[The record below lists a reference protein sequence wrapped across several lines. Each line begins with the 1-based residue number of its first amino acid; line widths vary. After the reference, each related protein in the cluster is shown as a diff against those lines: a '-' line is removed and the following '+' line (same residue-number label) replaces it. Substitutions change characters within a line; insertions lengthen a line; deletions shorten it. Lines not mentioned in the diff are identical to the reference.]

1 MRRHLF
7 LLLLLPLFAGCDQA
21 VYLWQYGSLTGP
33 GKKNA
38 RTAFE
43 HDVFSS
49 EARTKYRI
57 VQDEITVNEVEM
69 PTINPWTNQEESGV
83 HVTVVVRFQNGRIF
97 QQSYDGAIIHVQ
109 GGRWRVNPPLTKAIH
124 AQLEAA
130 SRA

>member
-1 MRRHLF
+1 MRRYLF
-7 LLLLLPLFAGCDQA
+7 LLFLVPFFAGCDQA

-38 RTAFE
+38 RKAFE
-43 HDVFSS
+43 HDVFSA
-49 EARTKYRI
+49 EAKRKYRI

-69 PTINPWTNQEESGV
+69 PTINPWTQQEEAGV

-97 QQSYDGAIIHVQ
+97 QQSYDGAIIHVP
-109 GGRWRVNPPLTKAIH
+109 GGWRVNPPLTKAIE